1 MSLGSEAVR
10 GESGSRSV
18 PMVERESGSRSV
30 PRVDNSV
37 ETLPIGRFEKEDQL
51 LETIRQ
57 HLREAWRNRAV
68 GRMTF
73 EFEFNRGG
81 VGKAYIGMDVH
92 YRFLTNV

>member
-1 MSLGSEAVR
+1 
-10 GESGSRSV
+10 
-18 PMVERESGSRSV
+18 
-30 PRVDNSV
+30 
-37 ETLPIGRFEKEDQL
+37 
-51 LETIRQ
+51 
-57 HLREAWRNRAV
+57 LREAWRNRAV